1 MKKNKLELP
10 SEELGGVDFIGTPPG
25 WLLRSGISV
34 VGVVAFT
41 VIIVAYF
48 IRYPDKIISQGVMT
62 TEHPPVKLVAVQS
75 GVVSKIYRRNNDYVS
90 QLDTI
95 LYIRNSASIQ
105 DIRLLQRVVSQLNTI
120 SHADGYLDVY
130 LPQNL
135 LVGELQSQYARLQ
148 LVLAELRNSITR
160 TVTQL
165 QKENIDKEL
174 TNLRK
179 LEAVL
184 YREQVISQKEL
195 SIVEKEYQRSK
206 NLHSDRVI
214 SDLDFEKSSLE
225 FLRFQR
231 SLEVSSN
238 GLIQNKIR
246 QNELL
251 LKKSKLVDEYTHEIN
266 NNVIRLK
273 ELTQTISESLL
284 LWGSRYVVLAEKHG
298 TLIYSSGMHEKMFVS
313 SGTTVASI
321 VPGSE
326 LAAKFVKAF
335 APSVGI
341 GKIKK
346 GHRSLVKIDGFP
358 YKEYGVIETE
368 VQLVSMIPE
377 KDKDGELVYEI
388 RLPLSDTLRTNY
400 GVFIPY
406 QPDIGVICEI
416 ITEDRSILER
426 IFNNFF
432 DLIKNK

>member
-284 LWGSRYVVLAEKHG
+284 LLGSRYVVLAEKHG

>member
-273 ELTQTISESLL
+273 ELTQTISESWVFL
-284 LWGSRYVVLAEKHG
+284 GSRYVVLAEKHG

>member
-1 MKKNKLELP
+1 
-10 SEELGGVDFIGTPPG
+10 
-25 WLLRSGISV
+25 
-34 VGVVAFT
+34 
-41 VIIVAYF
+41 
-48 IRYPDKIISQGVMT
+48 
-62 TEHPPVKLVAVQS
+62 
-75 GVVSKIYRRNNDYVS
+75 
-90 QLDTI
+90 LDTI

-388 RLPLSDTLRTNY
+388 CLPLSDTLRTNY